1 MKAKQS
7 QLPGFNGSS
16 PLQCSWPGSCRA
28 PSPTSSR
35 NCFLFTLLL
44 GIPVLS
50 STSGPLCCLPP
61 IPPHPPTALWLPP
74 QLLPLWSLLKGGLPI
89 SLLGWKLLQP
99 CSPSPPPI
107 HLLHWP
113 LVSCPTCAVLPSNTL
128 VLTGSMVVSCL
139 ASPLHWNVS
148 SGRPESDCLGPGCF
162 STPRTVPA
170 PGVSQLASVGGMN
183 QSLASRATIP
193 LLVLPASFPLLS
205 ESESLH
211 ARVGWASQLG
221 VSSHPHGPTSSP
233 SRLQR

>member
-89 SLLGWKLLQP
+89 SLLGWKLLP
-99 CSPSPPPI
+99 ALLPIPATHTPFALAPGFLPHLRCSSQQ
-107 HLLHWP
+107 H
-113 LVSCPTCAVLPSNTL
+113 TCAHRLYACFL
-128 VLTGSMVVSCL
+128 
-139 ASPLHWNVS
+139 
-148 SGRPESDCLGPGCF
+148 SGF
-162 STPRTVPA
+162 
-170 PGVSQLASVGGMN
+170 
-183 QSLASRATIP
+183 
-193 LLVLPASFPLLS
+193 PASLECELW
-205 ESESLH
+205 ET
-211 ARVGWASQLG
+211 RV
-221 VSSHPHGPTSSP
+221 
-233 SRLQR
+233 